1 MRVRISPLC
10 ESAVVLLVAIGL
22 ALAAAVVHAT
32 WNVLAKVSGDP
43 LTTFQRGTVLAA
55 LIGTV
60 VVGIGWLVAGRPGIS
75 LPAIGF
81 AATSA
86 VLELIYL
93 WLLSAAYGRGE
104 LSVVYP
110 IARGSA
116 PLLAV
121 VIGIVI
127 LGERLTALQF
137 AGVAILLGG
146 ILAVTL
152 PQTSG
157 RATVPA
163 LLTGVAIA
171 LYTAVDRVGV
181 RLTQPWLYAWVLIVF
196 LAIAV
201 TITLPLAERL
211 HVRPAGAAER
221 APSVG
226 QAALI
231 GIFMWG
237 GYSLVLLA
245 LYLAPLA
252 VVAPVREIAIV
263 GVAVWGVW
271 KLRERRAAT
280 LKLAGAAATVI
291 GVSLLAL

>member
-1 MRVRISPLC
+1 MI
-10 ESAVVLLVAIGL
+10 LLAIGL

-60 VVGIGWLVAGRPGIS
+60 PIGIAWLVAGRPGIS
-75 LPAIGF
+75 LPAVGF
-81 AATSA
+81 AAVSA
-86 VLELIYL
+86 LLELIYL

-137 AGVAILLGG
+137 VGVAILLGG

-157 RATVPA
+157 RATLPA

-181 RLTQPWLYAWVLIVF
+181 RLTEPWLYAWVLVVF
-196 LAIAV
+196 LAVSV
-201 TITLPLAERL
+201 TATLPFAERL

-221 APSVG
+221 APSIQ

-245 LYLAPLA
+245 LSIAPLA
-252 VVAPVREIAIV
+252 VVAPVREVAIV
-263 GVAVWGVW
+263 AVAVWGVW
-271 KLRERRAAT
+271 KLRERRAAA
-280 LKLAGAAATVI
+280 LKIAGAGATLI

>member
-1 MRVRISPLC
+1 MVIL
-10 ESAVVLLVAIGL
+10 AAIGL
-22 ALAAAVVHAT
+22 ALAAAVVHGT

-43 LTTFQRGTVLAA
+43 LTTFQRGTVFAA
-55 LIGTV
+55 VIGTV
-60 VVGIGWLVAGRPGIS
+60 LAGIAWLLTGRPGIS
-75 LPAIGF
+75 LSAVGF
-81 AATSA
+81 AAISA
-86 VLELIYL
+86 ALELVYL

-127 LGERLTALQF
+127 IGERLSPLQF
-137 AGVAILLGG
+137 AGVVILLGG

-171 LYTAVDRVGV
+171 SYTAVDRVGV
-181 RLTQPWLYAWVLIVF
+181 RLTEPWLYAWALVVF

-201 TITLPLAERL
+201 TVTLPLAERF

-221 APSVG
+221 APSLP
-226 QAALI
+226 QSALI
-231 GIFMWG
+231 GILMWG

-245 LYLAPLA
+245 LSIAPLA

-263 GVAVWGVW
+263 AVALWGVW
-271 KLRERRAAT
+271 KLGERRAAV
-280 LKLAGAAATVI
+280 LKVAGAGATLV